1 MWYIVIGIIVLG
13 VVAAIAGYFRN
24 RKLQKMLERGEISE
38 IPEAQELVTDECCGQ
53 HETCERDSLLAAVS
67 KKIEYYDDEEL
78 DRFRGVEADAYDEDA
93 VNEFRDVLYTLQE
106 IEVAG
111 WLRSL
116 QLRAINLPDEL
127 KDEAFLIVIKFHN
140 HETKVPLAW
149 NNSFIGMEQEFP
161 YNETEVSCRETIKKD
176 IRG

>member
-24 RKLQKMLERGEISE
+24 RKWQKMLERGEISE

-116 QLRAINLPDEL
+116 QLRAINLPDEP
-127 KDEAFLIVIKFHN
+127 EGRS
-140 HETKVPLAW
+140 VPDCRGAAHTL
-149 NNSFIGMEQEFP
+149 SFITMKQKFP
-161 YNETEVSCRETIKKD
+161 LHGTTVS
-176 IRG
+176 